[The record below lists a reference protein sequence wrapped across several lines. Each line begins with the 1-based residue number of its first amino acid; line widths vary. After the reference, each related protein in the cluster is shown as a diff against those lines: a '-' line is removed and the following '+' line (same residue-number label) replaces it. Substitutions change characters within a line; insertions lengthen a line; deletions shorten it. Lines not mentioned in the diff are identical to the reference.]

1 MKKGF
6 TLIELL
12 VVVLIIGILSAIALP
27 QYEKAV
33 AKSRR
38 AQIKP
43 AVKRLME
50 EYSLCY
56 IEQANNC
63 KAEVENA
70 SEVSNTVLYRTFGD
84 QTKFDTEYGEGGQ
97 EVASLGDWKI
107 WFSGGPLEID
117 YKDHYN
123 IECGYDYR
131 KGKLTTCACF
141 EGTVSCSSVGLPE
154 NYEQFD
160 FWEK

>member
-43 AVKRLME
+43 AIKRLME
-50 EYSLCY
+50 EFAICQ

-63 KAEVENA
+63 KREVEDA
-70 SEVSNTVLYRTFGD
+70 EEVPNTLLYRTFGD
-84 QTKFDTEYGEGGQ
+84 QTKFDEEHGV

-107 WFSGGPLEID
+107 WFSGGPLELD
-117 YKDHYN
+117 YKDLYN
-123 IECGYDYR
+123 IECGYNENGLR
-131 KGKLTTCACF
+131 TCVCF
-141 EGTVSCSSVGLPE
+141 ADEGYCNSVGLPE
-154 NYEQFD
+154 DYGGFNLFD
-160 FWEK
+160 K